1 MTGRKVLKRKRH
13 CLEISKARWS
23 IPSKKDFACQVE
35 ISFKQPAHAQTIATQ
50 TDSVLPAP
58 SSEVSGV
65 KQDGELAL
73 HADKLLDFCVNF
85 TSADVQEA
93 TKCGSLA
100 EKVTENGT
108 IHKVESVFASKS
120 HKLDELTSKNLSIK
134 PSSFLISTSEVM
146 RDAVSESKCSGCG
159 KSGQFAF
166 KKETEPQ
173 TGILKLEFIC
183 SECKKL
189 FSVSSNSETILA
201 RTKPKCYLTN
211 YVLLAF
217 ITCGLYYKDYDHLM
231 GTLGISHFSKKQ
243 WIRVIEWIAPEVQKI
258 ADWSVQQSRKAIK
271 ARGDQDKLEVMFDGF
286 YLTRGHYSNNSSA
299 TMHDAK
305 TGNIIGYAHRTKRGQ
320 DANWE
325 GTSDGAEG
333 NMLDEI
339 LADLIENE
347 RMTIKKA
354 LIDKDASCHE
364 IILTRSP
371 ETEIVFFGNHTAKTF
386 HTELERVKKTPCQV
400 SVQL

>member
-1 MTGRKVLKRKRH
+1 MQKCFPPVR
-13 CLEISKARWS
+13 LE
-23 IPSKKDFACQVE
+23 
-35 ISFKQPAHAQTIATQ
+35 
-50 TDSVLPAP
+50 L
-58 SSEVSGV
+58 
-65 KQDGELAL
+65 
-73 HADKLLDFCVNF
+73 N
-85 TSADVQEA
+85 
-93 TKCGSLA
+93 
-100 EKVTENGT
+100 
-108 IHKVESVFASKS
+108 
-120 HKLDELTSKNLSIK
+120 
-134 PSSFLISTSEVM
+134 
-146 RDAVSESKCSGCG
+146 
-159 KSGQFAF
+159 
-166 KKETEPQ
+166 
-173 TGILKLEFIC
+173 
-183 SECKKL
+183 
-189 FSVSSNSETILA
+189 
-201 RTKPKCYLTN
+201 
-211 YVLLAF
+211 
-217 ITCGLYYKDYDHLM
+217 LM

-354 LIDKDASCHE
+354 IIDKDASCHE

-400 SVQL
+400 SVQLCIFCP

>member
-1 MTGRKVLKRKRH
+1 M
-13 CLEISKARWS
+13 
-23 IPSKKDFACQVE
+23 
-35 ISFKQPAHAQTIATQ
+35 
-50 TDSVLPAP
+50 
-58 SSEVSGV
+58 
-65 KQDGELAL
+65 
-73 HADKLLDFCVNF
+73 
-85 TSADVQEA
+85 
-93 TKCGSLA
+93 
-100 EKVTENGT
+100 
-108 IHKVESVFASKS
+108 
-120 HKLDELTSKNLSIK
+120 K

-166 KKETEPQ
+166 KKETQPQ

-231 GTLGISHFSKKQ
+231 GTLGITHLSKKR
-243 WIRVIEWIAPEVQKI
+243 WIREIEWIAPEVQKI
-258 ADWSVQQSRKAIK
+258 ANWSVQQSRKAIK
-271 ARGDQDKLEVMFDGF
+271 ARGDQDRLMFDGF

-299 TMHDAK
+299 TMHDTK
-305 TGNIIGYAHRTKRGQ
+305 TSNIIGYAHRTKRGQ

-333 NMLDEI
+333 NMIDEI
-339 LADLIENE
+339 VADLMENE

-354 LIDKDASCHE
+354 IIDKDASCHE

-371 ETEIVFFGNHTAKTF
+371 ETEIVFCGNHTAKTF
-386 HTELERVKKTPCQV
+386 HTDLE
-400 SVQL
+400 